1 MFDAGI
7 LLESLGVDRATYGF
21 FTFDAGNFFFDA
33 GVLGCIQHW
42 ECPLETEP
50 GRKQMTS
57 SNWNART
64 AVSIQGK
71 GKEGT
76 LAAENKKKAKRGVGG
91 LQCPVTKCRV
101 DAGYVVFFF
110 FTGQVCALYAVW
122 LLAAHVRVNALAK
135 HKRHIPR
142 HVTSILLVQVVH
154 SLHRHSVRL
163 LLNLSV
169 GGEVGGRG
177 AKV

>member
-1 MFDAGI
+1 
-7 LLESLGVDRATYGF
+7 
-21 FTFDAGNFFFDA
+21 
-33 GVLGCIQHW
+33 
-42 ECPLETEP
+42 
-50 GRKQMTS
+50 MTS

-64 AVSIQGK
+64 AVSIHGK

-91 LQCPVTKCRV
+91 CSARSLN
-101 DAGYVVFFF
+101 AGWMQGMWCSFLF